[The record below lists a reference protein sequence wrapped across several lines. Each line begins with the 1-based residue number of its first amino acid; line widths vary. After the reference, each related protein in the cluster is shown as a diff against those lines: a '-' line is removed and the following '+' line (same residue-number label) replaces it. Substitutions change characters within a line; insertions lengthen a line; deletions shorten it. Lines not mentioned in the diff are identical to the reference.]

1 MTLEETEVVNVLHNG
16 KDIVP
21 CGRMNRNAV
30 ISRETKETC
39 ISIALTIDGQ
49 GEAEIDCQDFFLQHM
64 LNTLCR
70 YAGFNLTIQASGDDI
85 HHLIEDV
92 GIVMGTALSQAKGD
106 SPVERMASCTLPM
119 DDALVTVSLDL
130 VDRPYADLDCPD
142 SLYHHFLRSF
152 AMSSGMTLHVL
163 VLRGFDDHHIIE
175 ATFKAL
181 GKCLQQALRPRSREL
196 STKDQAV
203 TRSG

>member
-1 MTLEETEVVNVLHNG
+1 
-16 KDIVP
+16 
-21 CGRMNRNAV
+21 MNRNAV

-39 ISIALTIDGQ
+39 ISIALTIDGE
-49 GEAEIDCQDFFLQHM
+49 GETKVDCQDFFLQHM
-64 LNTLCR
+64 LSTLGR
-70 YAGFNLTIQASGDDI
+70 YAGFNLTVQASGDDI

-106 SPVERMASCTLPM
+106 APIERMASCTLPM

-142 SLYHHFLRSF
+142 SLFHHFLRSF
-152 AMSSGMTLHVL
+152 AMASGMTLHVI
-163 VLRGFDDHHIIE
+163 VLRGFDEHHIIE

-181 GKCLQQALRPRSREL
+181 GKCLQQALRPRSKEL

-203 TRSG
+203 LRSG